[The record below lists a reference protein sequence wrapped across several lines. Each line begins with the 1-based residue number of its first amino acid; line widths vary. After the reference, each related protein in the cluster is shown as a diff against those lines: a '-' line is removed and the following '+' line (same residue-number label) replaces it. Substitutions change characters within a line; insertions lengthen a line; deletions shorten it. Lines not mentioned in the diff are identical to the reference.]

1 MTTNGRR
8 RPPRPAI
15 QVIAPAASP
24 EQAAAIAAAL
34 ERFLH
39 DTAPTIAPRR
49 PVANPWERAALAEG
63 VVPPGTE
70 SLGRPAAVGQLA
82 PMRAKRIELRPPS
95 PNRRREHGGS
105 QDHRADRNV
114 EQELGRRGAA
124 GPRRGAH
131 SLRNIKAVDL
141 VSTGLRGDNLD
152 EWRAHVR
159 VAFLV
164 ERVSE

>member
-39 DTAPTIAPRR
+39 DTAPTLAARQ

-63 VVPPGTE
+63 VCLQGPDPWGD
-70 SLGRPAAVGQLA
+70 PQ
-82 PMRAKRIELRPPS
+82 PW
-95 PNRRREHGGS
+95 GGS
-105 QDHRADRNV
+105 PRA
-114 EQELGRRGAA
+114 GRSG
-124 GPRRGAH
+124 
-131 SLRNIKAVDL
+131 
-141 VSTGLRGDNLD
+141 
-152 EWRAHVR
+152 
-159 VAFLV
+159 
-164 ERVSE
+164 